1 MSHCNYSEWAPVP
14 LSHLSIKSKC
24 VKALMDFCIGLYN
37 WQKGKMLLRKK
48 YSSVLVKRCDYR
60 CVERL
65 ELKPAYFFCFKFQ
78 PLYSGFGEA
87 PFIRKITS
95 LHCENR
101 FTCTDYFPFPLL
113 SFLCLL
119 LLIVTEKG
127 ESLVLRSLCGGQNG
141 QQKPVNML
149 CNLYWPLQSYSVC
162 AYQYKGLLSCPTTHI
177 WHRNALRPTP

>member
-14 LSHLSIKSKC
+14 LSIKSKC
-24 VKALMDFCIGLYN
+24 VKALMDFCIRLYN
-37 WQKGKMLLRKK
+37 WQKGKIWKRTEEKIFLCSREVLWLSVCGTAGIKACILLLLQ
-48 YSSVLVKRCDYR
+48 VPAIVYR
-60 CVERL
+60 VWGG
-65 ELKPAYFFCFKFQ
+65 PI
-78 PLYSGFGEA
+78 
-87 PFIRKITS
+87 IRKITP

-101 FTCTDYFPFPLL
+101 FTCTDYFPFPVL
-113 SFLCLL
+113 SFLRRL

-162 AYQYKGLLSCPTTHI
+162 AYQYKGLLPCPTTHI